1 MLCQDYET
9 RHPIGAFPK
18 PDLEKKSKSLRLHM
32 ATWHATSRCALD
44 GASKANK
51 SLYSR
56 QLRNWDKE
64 CAVQSINDVA
74 KLFPS
79 SVLTGSSRHEQGT
92 LLNYTNSD
100 LLLSKRR
107 QSCKPSKFSNL
118 IRSPRATRAKLR
130 KKRKKYEAQLG
141 FGRGSGNTHWSRCKF
156 TWIRLSSSTQACLEC
171 EFEIMVNF
179 EFWHRCL

>member
-1 MLCQDYET
+1 M
-9 RHPIGAFPK
+9 H
-18 PDLEKKSKSLRLHM
+18 
-32 ATWHATSRCALD
+32 
-44 GASKANK
+44 
-51 SLYSR
+51 
-56 QLRNWDKE
+56 
-64 CAVQSINDVA
+64 SINDVA

-79 SVLTGSSRHEQGT
+79 SVLTGSSRREQGT

-141 FGRGSGNTHWSRCKF
+141 FGRGSGNTH
-156 TWIRLSSSTQACLEC
+156 
-171 EFEIMVNF
+171 
-179 EFWHRCL
+179 